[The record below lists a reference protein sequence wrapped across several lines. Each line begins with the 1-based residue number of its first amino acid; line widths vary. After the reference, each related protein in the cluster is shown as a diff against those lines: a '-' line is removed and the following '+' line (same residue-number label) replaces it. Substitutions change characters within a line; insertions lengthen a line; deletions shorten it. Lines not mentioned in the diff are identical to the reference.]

1 LDGCDKSFT
10 QLGNLKSHQNRFHL
24 ATLNDLT
31 HRLAELNGD
40 ALQKLPPHEKEL
52 LDYFKGLYK
61 NSNKGI
67 KGRGKTKM
75 TTAES
80 PTQPISQQVDQVQY
94 NLQQSDKM
102 PGSLPR
108 QHVESQ
114 PGMHVY
120 GQHVQQPASQQQMD
134 YMAFREPT
142 VGGVNGYKQ

>member
-1 LDGCDKSFT
+1 
-10 QLGNLKSHQNRFHL
+10 
-24 ATLNDLT
+24 
-31 HRLAELNGD
+31 
-40 ALQKLPPHEKEL
+40 
-52 LDYFKGLYK
+52 
-61 NSNKGI
+61 
-67 KGRGKTKM
+67 M